1 MRIKESKIKHI
12 MSQYSYRS
20 KKIINLK
27 ELREYR
33 LNKLLGKKVKDLEV
47 FYNVNPN
54 SKEHFDRMLVYSYY
68 YKLGKNDDEIRDIW
82 LQTQSEKRSRQKG
95 RDIMPKEGKDNQNPV
110 TNTINYKGGGG
121 NRNTIRVP
129 SKKHKNRFKNFKKL
143 FPEYCERKG
152 L

>member
-12 MSQYSYRS
+12 MSQYYYLP
-20 KKIINLK
+20 KKITNLK

-33 LNKLLGKKVKDLEV
+33 LNKLLGKKVKDIELFFGV
-47 FYNVNPN
+47 KSN
-54 SKEHFDRMLVYSYY
+54 SKEHSDRMLVYSYY
-68 YKLGKNDDEIRDIW
+68 YKLRKSDDEIRDIW
-82 LQTQSEKRSRQKG
+82 LQTQSDKRSRQEG
-95 RDIMPKEGKDNQNPV
+95 RDTMPKEDKDNQNPV